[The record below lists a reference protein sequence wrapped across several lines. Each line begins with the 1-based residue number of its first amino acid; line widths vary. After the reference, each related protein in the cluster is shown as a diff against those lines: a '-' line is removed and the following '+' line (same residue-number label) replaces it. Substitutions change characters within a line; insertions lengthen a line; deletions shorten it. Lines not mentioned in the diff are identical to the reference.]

1 MENSLVKLGRQ
12 KKQQYE
18 AGNHPPAVAS
28 NLLVTHSQHAKRF
41 ASRSIGKQ
49 SMNVAQSYYCRCV
62 GSELTDILLSEA
74 YDQCIV
80 FECESHET
88 IRDENRAVNREKIY
102 ELIRRTVVD
111 VYARLG
117 GEVLKFKFRD
127 GSTFQWPLPA

>member
-1 MENSLVKLGRQ
+1 
-12 KKQQYE
+12 
-18 AGNHPPAVAS
+18 
-28 NLLVTHSQHAKRF
+28 
-41 ASRSIGKQ
+41 
-49 SMNVAQSYYCRCV
+49 
-62 GSELTDILLSEA
+62 LSEA